1 MQLAEYSVYLV
12 WVSSAIIHQ
21 VNDSA
26 GPQFLH
32 TSSVLRRHG
41 SISSAP
47 CKMAPNDG
55 GHAGGASAFILGK

>member
-47 CKMAPNDG
+47 VQDG
-55 GHAGGASAFILGK
+55 AK